1 MIQDNQYIDAIK
13 IVGSMLS
20 HYDLEQ
26 EFPAFG
32 FGAKFKSKG
41 DTKACFPL
49 TGRSGGSCVHG
60 ISVNF
65 ALGIYLTFKAVI
77 IHSEMKQRVILQG
90 VINAYRRIVPNL
102 TFGGPSRLTPVIL
115 AALDIVKKTKLS
127 QENQLYNVLMII
139 TVSIHF

>member
-1 MIQDNQYIDAIK
+1 MFITLNLLHIVTICSYNVFIIQDNQYIDAIK
-13 IVGSMLS
+13 TVGSMLS

-26 EFPAFG
+26 QFPAFG

-65 ALGIYLTFKAVI
+65 ALGIYFCSPHKSAFEEYLMWKALHQMFI
-77 IHSEMKQRVILQG
+77 YIRDKW
-90 VINAYRRIVPNL
+90 IV
-102 TFGGPSRLTPVIL
+102 
-115 AALDIVKKTKLS
+115 
-127 QENQLYNVLMII
+127 
-139 TVSIHF
+139 